1 MAVNVSTIPSSPFS
15 KKGYDAQSQNDSSRN
30 VRQYIDLDLFFSK
43 RNSDNDISRVTDI
56 QAVKRSVRNLV
67 LLNPYEKPFHPEIS
81 GGVRG
86 MLFELMTPFVAAQ
99 LTKKVEDVI
108 NNFEPRA
115 RLVSVRANPDYDRN
129 AYEVSIEFYVVNTPT
144 ELIDMTVML
153 ERLR

>member
-1 MAVNVSTIPSSPFS
+1 MAV
-15 KKGYDAQSQNDSSRN
+15 YDAQSQNISSRN
-30 VRQYIDLDLFFSK
+30 TRQYVDLDLFFQKKIPSK
-43 RNSDNDISRVTDI
+43 DVNTITDI

-81 GGVRG
+81 SGIRG

-115 RLVSVRANPDYDRN
+115 RLVSVRSIPDYDRN
-129 AYEVSIEFYVVNTPT
+129 AYEVSVEFYVVNAPT
-144 ELIDMTVML
+144 ELVDLTVML